1 MKIDVNRLELAMR
14 YRGLSNKEAASAA
27 GMSNPYIVREIA
39 RQQHLLEQARKRGNH
54 D

>member
-27 GMSNPYIVREIA
+27 GI
-39 RQQHLLEQARKRGNH
+39 QAT
-54 D
+54 